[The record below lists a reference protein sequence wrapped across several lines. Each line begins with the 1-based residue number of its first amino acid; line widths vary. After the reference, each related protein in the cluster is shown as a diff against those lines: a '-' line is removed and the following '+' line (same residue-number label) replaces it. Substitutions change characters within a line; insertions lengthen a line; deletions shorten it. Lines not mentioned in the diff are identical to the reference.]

1 MKSTRRFSSPTAFLA
16 VAATLGVATV
26 ISTAGTASA
35 MSGPITLDFVCST
48 ITPAPAVPTC
58 PSLASQFKAVVAP
71 VVNPVGT
78 IQARFTFTNVGGI
91 NSSITKIDFAD
102 KAQYSLASKASTSST
117 GGTVVFNNS
126 TSTVATVQNF
136 LSTSAGTTN
145 AAKNKNGINPAET
158 YSILFDIIPGFK
170 KPFNAVVTDLF
181 KRGLS
186 IQLTSTFSGVKS
198 PTNKEGLTGTA
209 TFNSKTRAVPEPF
222 TILGSGAALGF
233 GALMKRRASKL
244 KAKNGDSMTTIE
256 PTLET
261 VA

>member
-35 MSGPITLDFVCST
+35 MSGPITLDFVCAT
-48 ITPAPAVPTC
+48 VTPAPSASAC
-58 PSLASQFKAVVAP
+58 PGLANQFKAVVSP
-71 VVNPVGT
+71 FVSPVGT
-78 IQARFTFTNVGGI
+78 IQARFTFSNVGAI
-91 NSSITKIDFAD
+91 KSSITNIDFAD
-102 KAQYSLASKASTSST
+102 KAQSSLASKASTSST
-117 GGTVVFNNS
+117 GGTVGFKDS
-126 TSTVATVQNF
+126 TSTMATVHNF
-136 LSTSAGTTN
+136 LSASKGTTT
-145 AAKNKNGINPAET
+145 AQKNNNGINPAET
-158 YSILFDIIPGFK
+158 YSIVFDIVPGFK

-233 GALMKRRASKL
+233 GALMKLRASKL
-244 KAKNGDSMTTIE
+244 KAKNGGSMPVE
-256 PTLET
+256 STLET

>member
-35 MSGPITLDFVCST
+35 MSGPITLDFVCGT
-48 ITPAPAVPTC
+48 VTPAPSAPAC
-58 PSLASQFKAVVAP
+58 PSLASQFKAVVS
-71 VVNPVGT
+71 PVGT
-78 IQARFTFTNVGGI
+78 TQARFTFTNVGGI
-91 NSSITKIDFAD
+91 RSSITKIDFAD
-102 KAQYSLASKASTSST
+102 KTQYSLASTASTSSS
-117 GGTVVFNNS
+117 GGTVNFGSS
-126 TSTVATVQNF
+126 TSTVATVKHF
-136 LSTSAGTTN
+136 LSTSAGTNNTQRN
-145 AAKNKNGINPAET
+145 NNGINPAET
-158 YSILFDIIPGFK
+158 YSILFNIVPGFN

-186 IQLTSTFSGVKS
+186 IQLTSTFSGVRS
-198 PTNKEGLTGTA
+198 TTSREPLSGTA

-244 KAKNGDSMTTIE
+244 KAKNGGSMPVE

>member
-1 MKSTRRFSSPTAFLA
+1 MKSTRRFSSPTVFLA

-26 ISTAGTASA
+26 MSTAGTASA

-48 ITPAPAVPTC
+48 ITPAPAASTC
-58 PSLASQFKAVVAP
+58 PSLANQFKAVVS
-71 VVNPVGT
+71 PVGT
-78 IQARFTFTNVGGI
+78 NQARFTFTNVGGI
-91 NSSITKIDFAD
+91 NSSVTKINFAD
-102 KAQYSLASKASTSST
+102 KTQYSLARKAASSSS
-117 GGTVVFNNS
+117 GGTVRFTDS

-145 AAKNKNGINPAET
+145 AQKNNNGLNPAET
-158 YSILFDIIPGFK
+158 YSILFDIVPGFK

-198 PTNKEGLTGTA
+198 PTNREGLSGTA
-209 TFNSKTRAVPEPF
+209 TFNSKARAVPEPL
-222 TILGSGAALGF
+222 TMLGSGAALGF
-233 GALMKRRASKL
+233 GALMKRRSSKL
-244 KAKNGDSMTTIE
+244 KAKNGGSLPVE

-261 VA
+261 VG

>member
-35 MSGPITLDFVCST
+35 MSGPITLDFVCAT
-48 ITPAPAVPTC
+48 VTPAPSASAC
-58 PSLASQFKAVVAP
+58 PSLASQFKAVVS
-71 VVNPVGT
+71 PVGT
-78 IQARFTFTNVGGI
+78 SQARFTFTNVGGI
-91 NSSITKIDFAD
+91 NSSITKIDFTD

-117 GGTVVFNNS
+117 GGTVVFKDS
-126 TSTVATVQNF
+126 TSTAATVHNF

-158 YSILFDIIPGFK
+158 YSIVFDIIPGFK

-181 KRGLS
+181 KRGIS

-244 KAKNGDSMTTIE
+244 KAKNGGSMPTIE